1 VNSPAEQEVK
11 VAAPLLARFPK
22 LRVPATSW
30 PAIPPDKRASYPELA
45 ADFVVLDREVAPAFT
60 QFDMKALRDQNRYRR
75 QQVLVVLGSALVT
88 GLGGV
93 QAVFPGQ
100 RWPGVLLALLGV
112 ALAGS
117 TRVAKEQASQADY
130 LDARVKAERLRG
142 LHFQYLSRLQPYAES
157 DRDLVLRHAVLAI
170 RAGREPE

>member
-1 VNSPAEQEVK
+1 VNSPADQEVK
-11 VAAPLLARFPK
+11 VAALLARFPK
-22 LRVPATSW
+22 LRA
-30 PAIPPDKRASYPELA
+30 PAISTPVIPPGRRAPYPDLA
-45 ADFVVLDREVAPAFT
+45 ADFAVLDREVAPAFAD
-60 QFDMKALRDQNRYRR
+60 FDKKALRDQNRYRR

-100 RWPGVLLALLGV
+100 RWPGVLLALLGI

-117 TRVAKEQASQADY
+117 TQVAKEQASQSDY
-130 LDARVKAERLRG
+130 LDARVRAERLRG
-142 LHFQYLSRLQPYAES
+142 LNFQYLSRLGPYAAP

-170 RAGREPE
+170 RAGKEPK